1 MEKLMSFRR
10 SIEQLRPA
18 RIPKVNLLEKSQILL
33 QEVRGSGGGAEGTKT
48 TECAQCVY
56 AAAMF
61 NGERLK
67 VGDKLDPTLFGNYAS
82 KFEIDESLKKIETD
96 LTDSWIESSI
106 LIATAMKRLLKGTN
120 YTFHRGSPFVD
131 SIESKFNELNGKQ
144 KPKPFSNINKWSPA
158 DIYAVK
164 DGFNIDLNQYSNLG
178 EFTNELKELY
188 DKKTLVGISLK
199 KSKGSVTVV
208 ENNTKGFIRRPV
220 RYKGFDKPRDFFSS
234 KDMYM
239 YLGTNKMQLRTFSR
253 HVGGWQGEIKGKSA
267 AAGKIGGGVLESIMI
282 KNSTLTK
289 FKYTN
294 AELKTLALK
303 PTPMFLNELYELH
316 LSCGGKESKN
326 NFIKKAKAN
335 KIGKV
340 SGADWRF
347 SKFRSMFYVA
357 QLQSNKSMANKVCDN
372 IAAYA
377 MSESNDS
384 APHVVFK

>member
-1 MEKLMSFRR
+1 MSLKYAMK
-10 SIEQLRPA
+10 QLRPA
-18 RIPKVNLLEKSQILL
+18 RIESTNYVDKVQHLLES
-33 QEVRGSGGGAEGTKT
+33 RGSGGGAEGTKT

-61 NGERLK
+61 NGEKLK
-67 VGDKLDPTLFGNYAS
+67 VGDKLDPTLFGKYAS

-96 LTDSWIESSI
+96 LTDSWVESSI
-106 LIATAMKRLLKGTN
+106 LIATAMKKLLKGTS
-120 YTFHRGSPFVD
+120 YTFHRGSPLV
-131 SIESKFNELNGKQ
+131 SEIESKFNELNKAQ
-144 KPKPFSNINKWSPA
+144 KPKPFSNVNKWSPA

-164 DGFNIDLNQYSNLG
+164 DGASFNFSQYSNLG

-199 KSKGSVTVV
+199 KAKGNVTIK
-208 ENNTKGFIRRPV
+208 ENNITGFIRRPV
-220 RYKGFDKPRDFFSS
+220 KYKGYDKPRDFFSS
-234 KDMYM
+234 KDMYI
-239 YLGTNKMQLRTFSR
+239 YLGDIKMQLRTFSR

-267 AAGKIGGGVLESIMI
+267 AAGKIGGGVLESIMV
-282 KNSTLTK
+282 KNSSLSK
-289 FKYTN
+289 FKYNN
-294 AELKTLALK
+294 AELKKLAIK
-303 PTPMFLNELYELH
+303 PTPIFLNELYELH
-316 LSCGGKESKN
+316 LSCGGKEPKN
-326 NFIKKAKAN
+326 NFIEKAKAN

-340 SGADWRF
+340 SGADWRY

-357 QLQSNKSMANKVCDN
+357 QLEANKYSGNQICDN

>member
-1 MEKLMSFRR
+1 MSLRR

-18 RIPKVNLLEKSQILL
+18 RIKSTNYVSKVQYLLES
-33 QEVRGSGGGAEGTKT
+33 RGSGGGAEGTKT

-61 NGERLK
+61 NGEKLK

-96 LTDSWIESSI
+96 LTDSWVESSI
-106 LIATAMKRLLKGTN
+106 LIATAMKKLLKGTS
-120 YTFHRGSPFVD
+120 YTFHRGSPLV
-131 SIESKFNELNGKQ
+131 SEIESKFNELNKAQ
-144 KPKPFSNINKWSPA
+144 KPKPFSNVNKWSPA

-164 DGFNIDLNQYSNLG
+164 DGASFNFSQYSNLG

-199 KSKGSVTVV
+199 KAKGNVTIK
-208 ENNTKGFIRRPV
+208 ENNITGFIRRPV
-220 RYKGFDKPRDFFSS
+220 KYKGYDKPRDFFSS
-234 KDMYM
+234 KDMYI
-239 YLGTNKMQLRTFSR
+239 YLGDIKMQLRTFSR
-253 HVGGWQGEIKGKSA
+253 HVGGWQGEIKGKTA
-267 AAGKIGGGVLESIMI
+267 AAGKIGGGVLESIMV
-282 KNSTLTK
+282 KNSNLSK
-289 FKYTN
+289 FKYNN
-294 AELKTLALK
+294 AELKKLAIK
-303 PTPMFLNELYELH
+303 PTPIFLNELYELH
-316 LSCGGKESKN
+316 LSCGGKEPKN

>member
-1 MEKLMSFRR
+1 MSLRR
-10 SIEQLRPA
+10 SMEQLRPA
-18 RIPKVNLLEKSQILL
+18 RTQKIDLLEKSQILL
-33 QEVRGSGGGAEGTKT
+33 QEARGSGGGAEGTKT

-67 VGDKLDPTLFGNYAS
+67 VGDKLDPSLYGNYSS

-106 LIATAMKRLLKGTN
+106 LVATAMKKLLKGTN

-131 SIESKFNELNGKQ
+131 SIESKFNELNSKQ

-164 DGFNIDLNQYSNLG
+164 GGFNIDLNQYSNLG

-199 KSKGSVTVV
+199 KSKGNITVV

-220 RYKGFDKPRDFFSS
+220 IYKGYDKPRDFFNS

-267 AAGKIGGGVLESIMI
+267 AAGKIGGGVLESIMT

-289 FKYTN
+289 FKYN
-294 AELKTLALK
+294 NVELKALALK
-303 PTPMFLNELYELH
+303 PTPIFLNELYELH

-326 NFIKKAKAN
+326 SFIKKAKAN

-357 QLQSNKSMANKVCDN
+357 QLESNKNMANKVCDN